1 MGAFDF
7 RPRSNT
13 ELLDASVEFT
23 RSHFG
28 ILAATLAL
36 AQIPV
41 LAVTFTFPPSPTDPF
56 FRLREQ
62 PGLAIA
68 IILFSLWVQAVLAVT
83 FVHVVDDLLHGRQ
96 ASLTQL
102 KRALR
107 DACRAI
113 ARSAGA
119 VLMLISAYVVM
130 ILWAMLLFVPV
141 IWAYARY
148 FAIVPAFAVESLSAT
163 DAIRRS
169 KELAKK
175 NNGRAIALALV
186 PALVAGIIMVIVQ
199 QGLLGAGVG
208 FLTTRVVGSVMT
220 IVLYPFSMV
229 PAIFLYYDLRTRRE
243 GLDLDFGTLPHP
255 TPTAAA

>member
-1 MGAFDF
+1 MAAFDF

-68 IILFSLWVQAVLAVT
+68 IILFSLWLQAVLAVT
-83 FVHVVDDLLHGRQ
+83 FVHLVDDLLHGRE
-96 ASLTQL
+96 ASLTS
-102 KRALR
+102 AVS
-107 DACRAI
+107 RAI
-113 ARSAGA
+113 ARSGGA
-119 VLMLISAYVVM
+119 MLMLLSAYVVM
-130 ILWAMLLFVPV
+130 ILWAMLLFFPA

-148 FAIVPAFAVESLSAT
+148 FAIVPAFAVESLSAS

-208 FLTTRVVGSVMT
+208 FLTTRVVASVMT

>member
-1 MGAFDF
+1 MAAFDF

-36 AQIPV
+36 AQIPL

-62 PGLAIA
+62 PALAIA
-68 IILFSLWVQAVLAVT
+68 IILFSLWLQAVLAVT
-83 FVHVVDDLLHGRQ
+83 FVHVVDDLLHGRP
-96 ASLTQL
+96 ASLPIALT
-102 KRALR
+102 RAL
-107 DACRAI
+107 
-113 ARSAGA
+113 ARSGGA

-130 ILWAMLLFVPV
+130 ILWAMLLIIPV

-148 FAIVPAFAVESLSAT
+148 FAIVPAFAVESLSASE
-163 DAIRRS
+163 AIRRS
-169 KELAKK
+169 KQLAKK
-175 NNGRAIALALV
+175 NNGRAIALGLV

-208 FLTTRVVGSVMT
+208 FLTTRVIGSIMT

>member
-1 MGAFDF
+1 MAAFDF

-36 AQIPV
+36 AQIPL

-56 FRLREQ
+56 ARLREQ

-96 ASLTQL
+96 ASLTT
-102 KRALR
+102 ALS
-107 DACRAI
+107 RAI
-113 ARSAGA
+113 VRSGGA

-130 ILWAMLLFVPV
+130 ILWALLFFFPV

-148 FAIVPAFAVESLSAT
+148 FAIVPAFAVESLSASG
-163 DAIRRS
+163 AIRRS

-175 NNGRAIALALV
+175 NNGRAIALGLV
-186 PALVAGIIMVIVQ
+186 PALVAGVIMVIVQ
-199 QGLLGAGVG
+199 QGLLGAGVA
-208 FLTTRVVGSVMT
+208 FLTTRVVGAIMT

-243 GLDLDFGTLPHP
+243 GLDLDFGTLTHP

>member
-1 MGAFDF
+1 MAAFDF

-41 LAVTFTFPPSPTDPF
+41 LAVNFTFPPSPTDPF
-56 FRLREQ
+56 FRFREQ

-68 IILFSLWVQAVLAVT
+68 IILFSVWLQAVLAVT
-83 FVHVVDDLLHGRQ
+83 FVHVMDDLLHGRQ
-96 ASLTQL
+96 ASLTTAVS
-102 KRALR
+102 RVV
-107 DACRAI
+107 
-113 ARSAGA
+113 ARSGGA

-130 ILWAMLLFVPV
+130 ILWAMLLFFPV

-148 FAIVPAFAVESLSAT
+148 FAIVPAFAVESLSAS

-169 KELAKK
+169 KQLAKK
-175 NNGRAIALALV
+175 NNGRAIALALI
-186 PALVAGIIMVIVQ
+186 PAVVAGIIMVIVQ
-199 QGLLGAGVG
+199 QGLLGAGVA
-208 FLTTRVVGSVMT
+208 FLTTRVVASIMT

-243 GLDLDFGTLPHP
+243 GLDLDFSTLPHP

>member
-1 MGAFDF
+1 MATFDF

-96 ASLTQL
+96 ASLTTAVS
-102 KRALR
+102 RAV
-107 DACRAI
+107 
-113 ARSAGA
+113 ARSGGA
-119 VLMLISAYVVM
+119 LLMLISAYVVM
-130 ILWAMLLFVPV
+130 ILWAMLLFFPV

-148 FAIVPAFAVESLSAT
+148 FAIVPAFAVESLSAS

-186 PALVAGIIMVIVQ
+186 PALVAGIIMLIVQ

-208 FLTTRVVGSVMT
+208 FLTTRVVASVMT

-243 GLDLDFGTLPHP
+243 GLDLDFGTLPHT

>member
-1 MGAFDF
+1 MAAFDF

-23 RSHFG
+23 RNHFG

-36 AQIPV
+36 AQIPL

-96 ASLTQL
+96 ASLTT
-102 KRALR
+102 ALSK
-107 DACRAI
+107 AI
-113 ARSAGA
+113 ARSGGA

-148 FAIVPAFAVESLSAT
+148 FAIVPAFAVESLSASE
-163 DAIRRS
+163 AIRRS

-175 NNGRAIALALV
+175 NNGRAIALGLV
-186 PALVAGIIMVIVQ
+186 PALIAGVIMVIVQ

-208 FLTTRVVGSVMT
+208 FLTTRVIGSIMT

>member
-1 MGAFDF
+1 MAAFDF

-36 AQIPV
+36 AQIPL

-56 FRLREQ
+56 LRLREQ

-83 FVHVVDDLLHGRQ
+83 FVHVVDDLLHGRP
-96 ASLTQL
+96 ASLST
-102 KRALR
+102 ALS
-107 DACRAI
+107 RAI
-113 ARSAGA
+113 ARSGGA
-119 VLMLISAYVVM
+119 VLMLISAYLVM
-130 ILWAMLLFVPV
+130 ILWAMLLLVPV

-148 FAIVPAFAVESLSAT
+148 FAIVPAFAVESLSAS

-175 NNGRAIALALV
+175 NNGRAIALGLV
-186 PALVAGIIMVIVQ
+186 PALIAGVLMVIVQ
-199 QGLLGAGVG
+199 QGLLGAGVA
-208 FLTTRVVGSVMT
+208 FLTTRVIGSIMT

>member
-1 MGAFDF
+1 MAAFDF

-13 ELLDASVEFT
+13 ELLDASVEFV

-36 AQIPV
+36 AQIPL
-41 LAVTFTFPPSPTDPF
+41 LAVTFTFPPNAADPF
-56 FRLREQ
+56 ARFRAQ

-68 IILFSLWVQAVLAVT
+68 LVLFSLWVQAVLAVT

-96 ASLTQL
+96 ASLPA
-102 KRALR
+102 ALSV
-107 DACRAI
+107 AI
-113 ARSAGA
+113 RRSIGA
-119 VLMLISAYVVM
+119 VALLIATYAVM
-130 ILWAMLLFVPV
+130 ILWAMLFFIPV

-148 FAIVPAFAVESLSAT
+148 FAVVPAFAVESMSPL

-169 KELAKK
+169 KQLAKG
-175 NNGRAIALALV
+175 NNGRALALGLV
-186 PALVAGIIMVIVQ
+186 PALVAGVIMVIVQ
-199 QGLLGAGVG
+199 QGLLGAGVAM
-208 FLTTRVVGSVMT
+208 LTTRVVTSIMT

-243 GLDLDFGTLPHP
+243 GLDLDFGALPHP
-255 TPTAAA
+255 QQTPTAAA

>member
-1 MGAFDF
+1 MAAFDF

-36 AQIPV
+36 AQIPL
-41 LAVTFTFPPSPTDPF
+41 LAITFTFPPSPSDPF
-56 FRLREQ
+56 LRLREQ
-62 PGLAIA
+62 PALAIA
-68 IILFSLWVQAVLAVT
+68 LMLAALWVQAVLAVT

-96 ASLTQL
+96 ASLPI
-102 KRALR
+102 ALG
-107 DACRAI
+107 RAI
-113 ARSAGA
+113 RRSAA
-119 VLMLISAYVVM
+119 ATVMIIAAYVVM
-130 ILWAMLLFVPV
+130 ILWAMLFLVPV

-148 FAIVPAFAVESLSAT
+148 FAIVPAFAVESLSPI

-169 KELAKK
+169 KQLAKG
-175 NNGRAIALALV
+175 NNGRALALGLV
-186 PALVAGIIMVIVQ
+186 PALVAGTIMVVVQ
-199 QGLLGAGVG
+199 QGLLGAGVA
-208 FLTTRVVGSVMT
+208 FLTTRVVGSILT

-243 GLDLDFGTLPHP
+243 GLDLDFGALPHP
-255 TPTAAA
+255 HPAPSPTAAA

>member
-1 MGAFDF
+1 MATFDF

-36 AQIPV
+36 AQIPL

-56 FRLREQ
+56 ARFREQ

-68 IILFSLWVQAVLAVT
+68 LVLFSLWVQAVLAVA
-83 FVHVVDDLLHGRQ
+83 FVRVVDDMLHGRQ
-96 ASLTQL
+96 ASLPA
-102 KRALR
+102 ALSL
-107 DACRAI
+107 AI
-113 ARSAGA
+113 RRSVGA
-119 VLMLISAYVVM
+119 VALLIATYAVM
-130 ILWAMLLFVPV
+130 ILWAMLFFLPV

-148 FAIVPAFAVESLSAT
+148 FAVVPAFTVESMSPF

-169 KELAKK
+169 KQLAKGH
-175 NNGRAIALALV
+175 NGRALALGLV
-186 PALVAGIIMVIVQ
+186 PALVAGVIMVIVQ
-199 QGLLGAGVG
+199 QGLLGAGVAM
-208 FLTTRVVGSVMT
+208 LTTRAVAAVMT

-243 GLDLDFGTLPHP
+243 GLDLDFGILPHP
-255 TPTAAA
+255 QQTPTAAA

>member
-1 MGAFDF
+1 MATFDF

-96 ASLTQL
+96 ASLTTAVS
-102 KRALR
+102 RAV
-107 DACRAI
+107 
-113 ARSAGA
+113 ARSGGA
-119 VLMLISAYVVM
+119 LLMLISAYVVM
-130 ILWAMLLFVPV
+130 ILWAMLLFFPV

-148 FAIVPAFAVESLSAT
+148 FAIVPAFAVESLSAS

-186 PALVAGIIMVIVQ
+186 PALVAGIIMLIVQ

-208 FLTTRVVGSVMT
+208 FLTTRVVTSVMT

-243 GLDLDFGTLPHP
+243 GLDLDFGTLPHT